1 MKKTIYLATLA
12 LALAGCAS
20 NPPLGNV
27 VPQPGG
33 VYQATGIGESNDAA
47 MASALYTADT
57 TCKPLKKHHVV
68 TGQQTE
74 YKGIVSESTNKTV
87 NAAAEAINGLTGAVL
102 PTLSTDDDYRVTL
115 TFTCEA

>member
-1 MKKTIYLATLA
+1 MTKMLYLGIFG

-33 VYQATGIGESNDAA
+33 VYQVTGIAESNDAA

-68 TGQQTE
+68 TGQKTE
-74 YKGIVSESTNKTV
+74 YKGIVSESTNKNV
-87 NAAAEAINGLTGAVL
+87 NAAADAINGLTGKIL
-102 PTLSTDDDYRVTL
+102 PTLSTDTDYRVTL
-115 TFTCEA
+115 TFMCEA